1 MIAFALF
8 FGSIFC
14 VFLAL
19 AFFIAFTSAPPL
31 ILPNRSGLP
40 WVPQTVAQA
49 HAMDPTDFELL
60 SIAVI
65 IAMGQG
71 HSFYSHTGQSGDQG
85 VDAKLLNI
93 NNLQVAVQSKRYAE
107 HNHIAPEQVL
117 SFWGAIY
124 RHNTIYGYFV
134 TTSKFSVISQQI
146 IEASRG
152 LIRPIGEDK
161 LALLL
166 QQRSHEIAMA
176 YRDVLAQKQASR

>member
-1 MIAFALF
+1 MIAFVLF
-8 FGSIFC
+8 FGLSFC

-19 AFFIAFTSAPPL
+19 AFFIAFSSAPVSSVVSSAPL
-31 ILPNRSGLP
+31 LVIPKRNGLP

-60 SIAVI
+60 SMAVI

-107 HNHIAPEQVL
+107 HNHIAPEQ
-117 SFWGAIY
+117 Y
-124 RHNTIYGYFV
+124 
-134 TTSKFSVISQQI
+134 
-146 IEASRG
+146 
-152 LIRPIGEDK
+152 
-161 LALLL
+161 
-166 QQRSHEIAMA
+166 
-176 YRDVLAQKQASR
+176 